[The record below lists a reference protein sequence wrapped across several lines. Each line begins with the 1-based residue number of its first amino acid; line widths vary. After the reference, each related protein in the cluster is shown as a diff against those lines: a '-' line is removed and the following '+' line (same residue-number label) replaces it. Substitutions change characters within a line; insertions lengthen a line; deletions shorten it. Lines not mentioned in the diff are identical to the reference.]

1 MANNPSSF
9 TLHLTGHHDHPDC
22 NGKYI
27 CNGEKENGK
36 LKWTH
41 AKNGGVKLFWTG
53 GSWDCY
59 WGGYSPESGADTPV
73 PPFSGYDIYKGSTDI
88 KVRYE
93 LKDGNTFIQL
103 KHFDRKKIKVESF
116 KEVFGIICAQE
127 WTDDQ
132 GMTLEF
138 FNSGKGKMT
147 QDDNVCNEF
156 TWITNPYG

>member
-1 MANNPSSF
+1 MNGRHTWNHEESKGLKIQWTGRSWDCHWGGYSPEAPVDTPIPPESGYTIDQGSCDIKIQYKLRKLDYTLEDVASNPTSF

-41 AKNGGVKLFWTG
+41 AKNDGVKLYWTG

-59 WGGYSPESGADTPV
+59 WGGYSPETGADTPV

-88 KVRYE
+88 
-93 LKDGNTFIQL
+93 
-103 KHFDRKKIKVESF
+103 
-116 KEVFGIICAQE
+116 
-127 WTDDQ
+127 
-132 GMTLEF
+132 
-138 FNSGKGKMT
+138 
-147 QDDNVCNEF
+147 
-156 TWITNPYG
+156 